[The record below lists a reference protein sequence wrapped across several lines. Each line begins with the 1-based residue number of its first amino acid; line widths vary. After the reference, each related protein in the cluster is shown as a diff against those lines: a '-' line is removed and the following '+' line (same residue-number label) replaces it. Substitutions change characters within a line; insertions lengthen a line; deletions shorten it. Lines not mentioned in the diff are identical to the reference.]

1 MTTMTTTPRSTRRHR
16 ALPVLVAALAV
27 GLLAASCGGKNA
39 VEGADEFGVADCN
52 PSDCVVVDVA
62 ASPEKID
69 LLTELAK
76 TFNGSQAKAG
86 DKRVVVQVKSKASGG
101 AMQLLTD
108 GWTDEEA
115 EGPKPV
121 IWSPAASSWGA
132 ILDQNRSTKGQP
144 AMANQGTPFMN
155 TPLVIAM
162 PRPMAEAIGWPDEEL
177 GWSDILTLT
186 QNPAGWSAY
195 DHPEWGPF
203 RLGKTNPNFSTSG
216 LHALIAQNYAAVD
229 KTDGLSNE
237 DLARADVIAY
247 GKSIESAVVHYG
259 DTTLTFMNNWYRA
272 DQRGNPYSYASAV
285 AVEEKSVIDYNSGNP
300 DGVLQQGEEPR
311 PPRVPLVAIYPKEGT
326 LFSDN
331 PFFILDADWVSQDEK
346 DGAKLFQ
353 DFVQQPENQQKVL
366 EFNFRPGNPT
376 VPIAAPI
383 VAANGVDPSQP
394 QTTMQVPEPP
404 VMVALLEQWNLNR
417 KGARV
422 LLVVDI
428 SGSMGDEAVSGKSKL
443 DLAKEAA
450 ISSLDEFK
458 PEDQVGL
465 TVFSTNLGTSS
476 EDISIDV
483 LPIAPMGGQR
493 ERMQTEI
500 EALLPTNGTPLYDIA
515 KQSME
520 QMIASYDP
528 TLINAVVLLTDGRN
542 EDGQNTD
549 DQRQLAD
556 LLKYLQEQTQGENA
570 KPVRLFT
577 IAYGADADTTVLKSM
592 SEASSGAAYNAS
604 DPKTINKVFTQVVS
618 NF

>member
-1 MTTMTTTPRSTRRHR
+1 MTTTPRTSRRR
-16 ALPVLVAALAV
+16 GLPVLVAAIALALV
-27 GLLAASCGGKNA
+27 AAGCSGKNA
-39 VEGADEFGVADCN
+39 VEEADEFGVADCN

-76 TFNGSQAKAG
+76 TFNGGQSKAG

-108 GWTDEEA
+108 GWTDEAA

-132 ILDQNRSTKGQP
+132 ILDQNLATKGQK

-162 PRPMAEAIGWPDEEL
+162 PKPMAEAIGWPDKDL
-177 GWSDILTLT
+177 GWSDILALT
-186 QNPAGWSAY
+186 QSPEGWAAY
-195 DHPEWGPF
+195 GHPEWGPF

-216 LHALIAQNYAAVD
+216 LHALIAQNYAAVG

-237 DLARADVIAY
+237 DLARADVLEY

-272 DQRGNPYSYASAV
+272 DQRGNPYTYASAV
-285 AVEEKSVIDYNSGNP
+285 AVEEKSVIDYNTGNP

-311 PPRVPLVAIYPKEGT
+311 PPRIPLVALYPKEGT

-331 PFFILDADWVSQDEK
+331 PFFILDADWVTQSEK

-353 DFVQQPENQQKVL
+353 DFVQQSENQQKVL
-366 EFNFRPGNPT
+366 QFNFRPGNPT
-376 VPIAAPI
+376 VAIGAPI
-383 VAANGVDPSQP
+383 ITANGVDPAQP

-404 VMVALLEQWNLNR
+404 VMIALLEQWNLNR

-422 LLVVDI
+422 LLVIDI
-428 SGSMGDEAVSGKSKL
+428 SGSMGDLVSGGQSKL
-443 DLAKEAA
+443 DLAKKAA
-450 ISSLDEFK
+450 VDSLDEFK
-458 PEDQVGL
+458 PEDLVGL
-465 TVFSTNLGTSS
+465 TVFSTNLGGGG

-483 LPIAPMGGQR
+483 LPIAPISEQR
-493 ERMQTEI
+493 EKLQIEI
-500 EALLPTNGTPLYDIA
+500 NALLPTNGTPLYDIA

-520 QMIASYDP
+520 SMITSYDP
-528 TLINAVVLLTDGRN
+528 ALINAVVLLTDGRN
-542 EDGQNTD
+542 EDGQSGD
-549 DQRQLAD
+549 DPRQLAD
-556 LLKYLQEQTQGENA
+556 LLKFLQEQTQGENA
-570 KPVRLFT
+570 TPVRLFT
-577 IAYGADADTTVLKSM
+577 IGYGADADLNVLKQM